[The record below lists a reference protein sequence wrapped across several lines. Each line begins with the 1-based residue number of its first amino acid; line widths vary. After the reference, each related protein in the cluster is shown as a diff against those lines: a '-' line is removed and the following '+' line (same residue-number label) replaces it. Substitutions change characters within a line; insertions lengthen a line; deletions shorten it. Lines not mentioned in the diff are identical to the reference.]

1 VRRVWQCY
9 WQGTPSSLSS
19 RNTLHALQ
27 AEGRTALAVQRWRT
41 LLSVAWFIWILDL
54 ATKAW
59 AVSQLAHREPI
70 KIIGTFFQLTF
81 VRNSGA
87 AFSFATDATMFLS
100 LFGVIVLIGIIY
112 FAAQIT
118 SKGWSVVLG
127 LVMGGIL
134 GNLMDRIFR
143 EPGFLRGHVIDWMQL
158 PHWPIFN
165 IADSAIV
172 CAAVLSIVLT
182 GRNISPIA
190 NKSVRP

>member
-1 VRRVWQCY
+1 MR
-9 WQGTPSSLSS
+9 
-19 RNTLHALQ
+19 
-27 AEGRTALAVQRWRT
+27 RWRT

-59 AVSQLAHREPI
+59 AVEQLAHREPI
-70 KIIGTFFQLTF
+70 KILGTFFQLTL
-81 VRNSGA
+81 VRNPGA
-87 AFSFATDATMFLS
+87 AFSFATNATLLLS
-100 LFGVIVLIGIIY
+100 LFGIIVLLGIIY
-112 FAAQIT
+112 FATRIT
-118 SKGWSVVLG
+118 SKGWSIVLG

-172 CAAVLSIVLT
+172 VAAALSMVLT
-182 GRNISPIA
+182 VKNISPIA
-190 NKSVRP
+190 KKDLTL

>member
-1 VRRVWQCY
+1 
-9 WQGTPSSLSS
+9 
-19 RNTLHALQ
+19 
-27 AEGRTALAVQRWRT
+27 VQRWRT

-59 AVSQLAHREPI
+59 AVSQLASREPV

-87 AFSFATDATMFLS
+87 AFSLATNATLFLS
-100 LFGVIVLIGIIY
+100 LFGIIVLIAIIY
-112 FAAQIT
+112 FAPKIT

-172 CAAVLSIVLT
+172 CAAVLSMVLT
-182 GRNISPIA
+182 GRNISPIT
-190 NKSVRP
+190 KRDLIP